1 MNKLT
6 TLCYIE
12 KDNKYLMLH
21 RIKKENDIN
30 HDKWIGVGGKFELG
44 ESPEECLLREV
55 KEETG
60 YTLTA
65 WKYRGI
71 ITFVYGEDIVE
82 YMSLFTADEF
92 EGTPI
97 DCNEGVLEWVEK
109 ERISELNLWEG
120 DRIFFRLLE
129 EREDFFSLKL
139 VYDTEDVL
147 IHAVLDGKELAL
159 QKSGIRFELK
169 WIRVSSVRRKN
180 TMKILVTGA
189 HGFVGTRL
197 MKELERAIAAPSIQ
211 GMNEKQ
217 IRQIVEESEADV
229 IIHTAAISDVGICE
243 KNPEES
249 YYANVLLPVYLAKAS
264 DGRKLICFSSDQVY
278 RGCESDG
285 PYREDEAKPANIYG
299 AHKLEMEQ
307 RVLDRQ
313 PDSVLLR
320 AEWMYDYISPR
331 GNYLLNVLNAKE
343 TLTFGQSVSWDHL
356 SA

>member
-109 ERISELNLWEG
+109 ERISEG

-159 QKSGIRFELK
+159 QNGI
-169 WIRVSSVRRKN
+169 V
-180 TMKILVTGA
+180 
-189 HGFVGTRL
+189 
-197 MKELERAIAAPSIQ
+197 
-211 GMNEKQ
+211 
-217 IRQIVEESEADV
+217 
-229 IIHTAAISDVGICE
+229 
-243 KNPEES
+243 
-249 YYANVLLPVYLAKAS
+249 
-264 DGRKLICFSSDQVY
+264 
-278 RGCESDG
+278 
-285 PYREDEAKPANIYG
+285 
-299 AHKLEMEQ
+299 
-307 RVLDRQ
+307 
-313 PDSVLLR
+313 
-320 AEWMYDYISPR
+320 
-331 GNYLLNVLNAKE
+331 
-343 TLTFGQSVSWDHL
+343 
-356 SA
+356 

>member
-1 MNKLT
+1 MICKGKEKSVTGLS

-12 KDNKYLMLH
+12 KDGKYLMLH

-159 QKSGIRFELK
+159 QNGI
-169 WIRVSSVRRKN
+169 V
-180 TMKILVTGA
+180 
-189 HGFVGTRL
+189 
-197 MKELERAIAAPSIQ
+197 
-211 GMNEKQ
+211 
-217 IRQIVEESEADV
+217 
-229 IIHTAAISDVGICE
+229 
-243 KNPEES
+243 
-249 YYANVLLPVYLAKAS
+249 
-264 DGRKLICFSSDQVY
+264 
-278 RGCESDG
+278 
-285 PYREDEAKPANIYG
+285 
-299 AHKLEMEQ
+299 
-307 RVLDRQ
+307 
-313 PDSVLLR
+313 
-320 AEWMYDYISPR
+320 
-331 GNYLLNVLNAKE
+331 
-343 TLTFGQSVSWDHL
+343 
-356 SA
+356 